1 MIVVALDVA
10 TVHQKIWDAMLLKLS
25 EGTNKLQDERLAR
38 FIENLQKDAT
48 VEGLKAY
55 GDNLDEIN
63 PSTMTSGNRNHP
75 ETNPKVPNS
84 D

>member
-10 TVHQKIWDAMLLKLS
+10 TVHEKIWDAMLLKLR

-38 FIENLQKDAT
+38 FLENLQKDAT
-48 VEGLKAY
+48 VEGLRAY

-63 PSTMTSGNRNHP
+63 PSTMTSGNYT
-75 ETNPKVPNS
+75 ETNPTVPNS
-84 D
+84 E